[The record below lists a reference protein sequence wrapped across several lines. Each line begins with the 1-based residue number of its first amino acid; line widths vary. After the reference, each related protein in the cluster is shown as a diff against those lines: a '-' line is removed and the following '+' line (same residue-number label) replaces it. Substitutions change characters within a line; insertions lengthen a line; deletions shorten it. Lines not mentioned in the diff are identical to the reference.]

1 MKNYLL
7 QYLKNSNDYDL
18 IIKIKF
24 LLGKENKSF
33 KEIKNA
39 KSYNR
44 I

>member
-24 LLGKENKSF
+24 LLGKEKKSF